1 MQGAR
6 DNFAGYGGYTGGY
19 GRGRGYAGEQEKF
32 DSRRPGGEN
41 RDRMDDCNNRF
52 GRRSWKGIEYQR

>member
-1 MQGAR
+1 MDMEEVEGM
-6 DNFAGYGGYTGGY
+6 
-19 GRGRGYAGEQEKF
+19 RGNKRNLIAE
-32 DSRRPGGEN
+32 DPGDEN